1 MGHHQPRAVLDR
13 RYSSEHAAP
22 TPWSEAQGTLEAAK
36 VYWLSTV
43 RADGRPHV
51 TSIAAVWL
59 DGAVHFTTGED
70 EQKAKNL
77 GHNPNVVVT
86 IGSSELTGIDVVV
99 EGQAVRVTDPSRL
112 QRLADAYIPKYGDL
126 FIHRVRDGT
135 LYAEGAEG
143 EVFAFEVKA
152 TKAFA
157 FGKGE
162 SFSQTRWRFDGHP
175 GDGD

>member
-1 MGHHQPRAVLDR
+1 MGHHEPTADLDR
-13 RYSSEHAAP
+13 RFSSEDAGP
-22 TPWSEAQGTLEAAK
+22 TPWSEAQGKLEAAK

-51 TSIAAVWL
+51 TPIAAVWL
-59 DGAVHFTTGED
+59 DDAVHFTTGEG

-77 GHNPNVVVT
+77 GHNPDVVVT
-86 IGSSELTGIDVVV
+86 TGSSDLAGVDVVV

-135 LYAEGAEG
+135 LRAEGAEG
-143 EVFAFEVKA
+143 EVLAFEVKA

-157 FGKGE
+157 FGKGA
-162 SFSQTRWRFDGHP
+162 SFSQTRWRFG
-175 GDGD
+175 GYTSDGD